1 MPSRTIQYDSPLHKL
16 LGKTPDYTM
25 LRVFGCPCWPNM
37 RPYNQRKLNF
47 RTKRCTFIG
56 YSSAHKG
63 YKCLDDTT
71 GRVYISRDVVFDESI
86 FHFVEQA
93 LENPEDPQ
101 DSHHP
106 VILPVLAKHIQYT
119 ENSHINS
126 QHSGL
131 FDPVLDND
139 NKATSHSV
147 SNANEDIIC
156 DSVDPTGGNV
166 VVSEGEAKNQV
177 QGDGS
182 ESEQQNNEEHEN
194 AKLH

>member
-1 MPSRTIQYDSPLHKL
+1 
-16 LGKTPDYTM
+16 
-25 LRVFGCPCWPNM
+25 
-37 RPYNQRKLNF
+37 
-47 RTKRCTFIG
+47 
-56 YSSAHKG
+56 
-63 YKCLDDTT
+63 
-71 GRVYISRDVVFDESI
+71 
-86 FHFVEQA
+86 
-93 LENPEDPQ
+93 
-101 DSHHP
+101 
-106 VILPVLAKHIQYT
+106 VLAKHIQYT